1 MQYALLKKQS
11 LLINNLIFLM
21 SIAVSAQMRAV
32 VERLEARMGRNN
44 PQVGREEGGRGS
56 QGENC
61 IQ

>member
-11 LLINNLIFLM
+11 LLMNNLM
-21 SIAVSAQMRAV
+21 SIAFPAQMRAV

-44 PQVGREEGGRGS
+44 PQVGREEEGGGS